1 MNFFS
6 TKNLLSI
13 LSVCVA
19 VFFANYL
26 SHRLGHVW
34 LFWLLGGG
42 LLGLSGQLCFVEKP
56 RRTLT
61 RTIVAI
67 VITGAVAS
75 LAAVSAEAL
84 GL

>member
-6 TKNLLSI
+6 TKYLLFI
-13 LSVCVA
+13 LSVCVV

-26 SHRLGHVW
+26 SHRLGHTW
-34 LFWLLGGG
+34 FFWLLGGG
-42 LLGLSGQLCFVEKP
+42 LLGLAGQLFYVEKP
-56 RRTLT
+56 RRTLA
-61 RTIVAI
+61 RMIVAI
-67 VITGAVAS
+67 VLTGVVAS